1 MKPEIPNVLE
11 ILAGTLLF
19 DVMPNVSPSYRQSSV
34 GVSAMLLGLVRAEWD
49 RAASRRSEENAALRA
64 LFRESLSAVSDAN
77 LRSRLDEAA
86 NSGDASLRISD
97 LERDNEKLR
106 ALLIELH
113 AHVELEPGAAAR
125 AVAAAIWRELS
136 DSTERRKPAPA
147 PV

>member
-34 GVSAMLLGLVRAEWD
+34 GVSAMLLGMVREEWD

-113 AHVELEPGAAAR
+113 AHVELEVRNVPPMR
-125 AVAAAIWRELS
+125 VWRYES
-136 DSTERRKPAPA
+136 DSPRLR
-147 PV
+147 

>member
-34 GVSAMLLGLVRAEWD
+34 GVSAMLLGMVREEWD

-86 NSGDASLRISD
+86 QGGDASLRISD

-113 AHVELEPGAAAR
+113 AHVELESGAGAR
-125 AVAAAIWRELS
+125 AVEEAIWRELS
-136 DSTERRKPAPA
+136 DSTERRKLALAPF
-147 PV
+147 